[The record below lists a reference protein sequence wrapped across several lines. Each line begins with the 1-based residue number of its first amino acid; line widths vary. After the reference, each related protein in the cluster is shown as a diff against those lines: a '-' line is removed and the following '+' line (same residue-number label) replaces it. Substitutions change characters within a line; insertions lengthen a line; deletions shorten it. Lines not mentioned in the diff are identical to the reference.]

1 MQIISF
7 LFLSLFISF
16 TIQSEVIDLL
26 KPLPIVTQEIVST
39 KRLDIPF
46 EISAINQV
54 IVSLCLGT
62 PPQCFP
68 FKLATNQVETFI
80 FSKRTKEDGF
90 DVSLSSTYKPSE
102 DRIELN
108 QGNANL
114 LAIVSEDTLTI
125 PSINLTLESFTFSL
139 IEESSLSTDTTYMG
153 VLGLGKRFDE
163 NEFSIISHL
172 FVMDHIDHLLFSLNY
187 DKATD
192 GSRGGYLSF
201 GYHEHIEDNRIYKS
215 CTLVEEDERE
225 PSFDVYIDSIIYSF
239 PNDDGNARSFKRRQ
253 PAYFSPGA
261 NKIFCPSNFFKFLRR
276 RVLRRELGDGGI
288 CSVKESESFEYIVC
302 NEDIFKKKIGELK
315 FVFGKWSVGIDL
327 AELFVHGHD
336 DEYILEIYKL
346 PDSYESKWILGYPF
360 LKKYPV
366 VFDLETY
373 SIKIKK

>member
-1 MQIISF
+1 MRIISF

-16 TIQSEVIDLL
+16 TIQSEVIDLT
-26 KPLPIVTQEIVST
+26 KPLPIATHEITST

-46 EISAINQV
+46 EISPINQL
-54 IVSLCLGT
+54 IITLCLGT

-68 FKLATNQVETFI
+68 FKLATNQIETFI
-80 FSKRTKEDGF
+80 FSSQNRENGF
-90 DVSLSSTYKPSE
+90 DVSSSSTYKPS
-102 DRIELN
+102 DDKIELN
-108 QGNANL
+108 QGNTNL

-125 PSINLTLESFTFSL
+125 PSIELTLESFTFSL
-139 IEESSLSTDTTYMG
+139 IEQGELNTDTYMG
-153 VLGLGKRFDE
+153 VLGLGKRFEE

-187 DKATD
+187 NKATD
-192 GSRGGYLSF
+192 GARGGYLSF
-201 GYHEHIEDNRIYKS
+201 GYHDQIEDNKVYKS

-225 PSFDVYIDSIIYSF
+225 PSFDVYIDSIIYNF
-239 PNDDGNARSFKRRQ
+239 PNDEGNARSFKRRQ

-261 NKIFCPSNFFKFLRR
+261 NKIFCPANFFRFLRK

-288 CSVKESESFEYIVC
+288 CYVKDNTSFEYIVC
-302 NEDIFKKKIGELK
+302 NKEIFNKKIGELK
-315 FVFGKWSVGIDL
+315 FVFGKWSVGIEL
-327 AELFVHGHD
+327 SELFARGKN
-336 DEYILEIYKL
+336 DEYVLEIYKL

-360 LKKYPV
+360 LKRYPV

>member
-16 TIQSEVIDLL
+16 TIQSEVIDLT
-26 KPLPIVTQEIVST
+26 KPLPIATHEITST

-46 EISAINQV
+46 EISKINQ
-54 IVSLCLGT
+54 IIITLCLGT

-68 FKLATNQVETFI
+68 FKLATNQIETFI
-80 FSKRTKEDGF
+80 FSLQNRENGF
-90 DVSLSSTYKPSE
+90 DVSSSSTYKPS
-102 DRIELN
+102 DDKIELN
-108 QGNANL
+108 QGNTNL

-125 PSINLTLESFTFSL
+125 PSIDLTLESFTFSL
-139 IEESSLSTDTTYMG
+139 IEQGDLNTDTYMG
-153 VLGLGKRFDE
+153 VLGLGKRFEE

-187 DKATD
+187 NKATD
-192 GSRGGYLSF
+192 GARGGYLSF
-201 GYHEHIEDNRIYKS
+201 GYHDQIEDNKVYKS

-225 PSFDVYIDSIIYSF
+225 PSFDVYIDSIIYNF
-239 PNDDGNARSFKRRQ
+239 PNDEGNARSFKRRQ

-261 NKIFCPSNFFKFLRR
+261 NKIFCPANFFRFLRK

-288 CSVKESESFEYIVC
+288 CYVKDNTSFEYIVC
-302 NEDIFKKKIGELK
+302 NKEIFNKKLGELK

-327 AELFVHGHD
+327 SELFARGNN
-336 DEYILEIYKL
+336 DEYVLEIYKL
-346 PDSYESKWILGYPF
+346 PDSFESKWILGYPF
-360 LKKYPV
+360 LKRYPV

>member
-16 TIQSEVIDLL
+16 TIQSEVIHPL

-46 EISAINQV
+46 EISPINQ
-54 IVSLCLGT
+54 IIITLCLGT

-68 FKLATNQVETFI
+68 FKLATNQIETFI
-80 FSKRTKEDGF
+80 FSKDIKENGF
-90 DVSLSSTYKPSE
+90 DAFASSTYIPSE
-102 DRIELN
+102 NKIELN
-108 QGNANL
+108 QGNTNL
-114 LAIVSEDTLTI
+114 LAIVSEETFTI
-125 PSINLTLESFTFSL
+125 PSIDLKLEAFTFSL
-139 IEESSLSTDTTYMG
+139 VEEGNLNTDTYVG
-153 VLGLGKRFDE
+153 VLGLGKRFE
-163 NEFSIISHL
+163 ESEFSIISHL
-172 FVMDHIDHLLFSLNY
+172 FVMDHIDHLVFSLNY
-187 DKATD
+187 NKATD

-201 GYHEHIEDNRIYKS
+201 GYHEQIEDHKVYKS

-225 PSFDVYIDSIIYSF
+225 PSFDVFIDSIIYSF
-239 PNDDGNARSFKRRQ
+239 PNDEGNARSFKRRQ

-288 CSVKESESFEYIVC
+288 CYVKESSSFEYIVC
-302 NEDIFKKKIGELK
+302 NEDIFNKKIGELK

-327 AELFVHGHD
+327 EELFVHGQD

-360 LKKYPV
+360 LKRYPV

>member
-16 TIQSEVIDLL
+16 TIQSEVIDLT
-26 KPLPIVTQEIVST
+26 KPLPIATHEITST

-46 EISAINQV
+46 EISKINQ
-54 IVSLCLGT
+54 IIITLCLGT

-68 FKLATNQVETFI
+68 FKLATNQIETFI
-80 FSKRTKEDGF
+80 FSLQNRENGF
-90 DVSLSSTYKPSE
+90 DVSSSSTYKPS
-102 DRIELN
+102 DDKIELN
-108 QGNANL
+108 QGNTNL

-125 PSINLTLESFTFSL
+125 PSIDLTLESFTFSL
-139 IEESSLSTDTTYMG
+139 IEQGDLNTDTYMG
-153 VLGLGKRFDE
+153 VLGLGKRFEE

-187 DKATD
+187 NKATD
-192 GSRGGYLSF
+192 GARGGYLSF
-201 GYHEHIEDNRIYKS
+201 GYHDQIEDNKVYKS

-225 PSFDVYIDSIIYSF
+225 PSFDLYIDSIIYNF
-239 PNDDGNARSFKRRQ
+239 PNDEGNARSFKRRQ

-261 NKIFCPSNFFKFLRR
+261 NKIFCPANFFRFLRK

-288 CSVKESESFEYIVC
+288 CYVKDNTSFEYIVC
-302 NEDIFKKKIGELK
+302 NKEIFNKKLGELK

-327 AELFVHGHD
+327 SELFARGNN
-336 DEYILEIYKL
+336 DEYVLEIYKL
-346 PDSYESKWILGYPF
+346 PDSFESKWILGYPF
-360 LKKYPV
+360 LKRYPV

>member
-7 LFLSLFISF
+7 LFLSLLISF
-16 TIQSEVIDLL
+16 TIQSEVIDLT
-26 KPLPIVTQEIVST
+26 KPLPLATHEITST

-46 EISAINQV
+46 EISPINQ
-54 IVSLCLGT
+54 IIITLCLGT

-68 FKLATNQVETFI
+68 FKLATNQIETFI
-80 FSKRTKEDGF
+80 FSSQNRENGF
-90 DVSLSSTYKPSE
+90 DASSSSTYKPS
-102 DRIELN
+102 DDKIELN
-108 QGNANL
+108 QGNTNL

-125 PSINLTLESFTFSL
+125 PSIELTLESFTFSL
-139 IEESSLSTDTTYMG
+139 IEQGELNTDTYMG
-153 VLGLGKRFDE
+153 VLGLGKRFEE

-187 DKATD
+187 NKATD
-192 GSRGGYLSF
+192 GARGGYLSF
-201 GYHEHIEDNRIYKS
+201 GYHEQIEDNKVYKS

-225 PSFDVYIDSIIYSF
+225 PSFDVYIDSIIYNF
-239 PNDDGNARSFKRRQ
+239 PNDEGNARSFKRRQ

-261 NKIFCPSNFFKFLRR
+261 NKIFCPANFFRFLRK

-288 CSVKESESFEYIVC
+288 CYVKDNTSFEYIVC
-302 NEDIFKKKIGELK
+302 NKEIFSKKIGELK
-315 FVFGKWSVGIDL
+315 FVFGKWSVGIEL
-327 AELFVHGHD
+327 SELFARGKN
-336 DEYILEIYKL
+336 DEYVLEIYKL

-360 LKKYPV
+360 LKRYPV

>member
-16 TIQSEVIDLL
+16 TIQSEVIDLT
-26 KPLPIVTQEIVST
+26 KPLPIATHETTST

-46 EISAINQV
+46 EISPINQ
-54 IVSLCLGT
+54 IIITLCLGT

-68 FKLATNQVETFI
+68 FKLATNQIETFI
-80 FSKRTKEDGF
+80 FSSQNRENGF
-90 DVSLSSTYKPSE
+90 DVSSSSTYKPSE
-102 DRIELN
+102 DKIELN
-108 QGNANL
+108 QGNTNL
-114 LAIVSEDTLTI
+114 LAVVSEDTLTI
-125 PSINLTLESFTFSL
+125 PSIDLTLESFTFSL
-139 IEESSLSTDTTYMG
+139 IEQGDLNTDTYMG
-153 VLGLGKRFDE
+153 VLGLGKRFEE

-187 DKATD
+187 NKATD
-192 GSRGGYLSF
+192 GARGGYLSF
-201 GYHEHIEDNRIYKS
+201 GYHDQIEDNKVYKS

-225 PSFDVYIDSIIYSF
+225 PSFDVYIDSIIYNF
-239 PNDDGNARSFKRRQ
+239 PNDEGNARSFKRRQ

-261 NKIFCPSNFFKFLRR
+261 NKIFCPANFFRFLRKR
-276 RVLRRELGDGGI
+276 ILRRELGDGGI
-288 CSVKESESFEYIVC
+288 CYVKDNTSFEYIVC
-302 NEDIFKKKIGELK
+302 NKEIFNKKLGELK

-327 AELFVHGHD
+327 SELFARGKN
-336 DEYILEIYKL
+336 DEYVLEIYKL

-360 LKKYPV
+360 LKRYPV